1 MPERKL
7 ESGILHRVEVVHF
20 MVLTHLL
27 AGGFEP
33 TITEHLISP
42 IWVTTPLVLSQATL
56 QSEPDG

>member
-1 MPERKL
+1 
-7 ESGILHRVEVVHF
+7 